1 VSQLV
6 RTAYGQIALLS
17 ETRELFIMPVIN
29 QTQLV
34 DQQKIIKLTIPA
46 YSLLFIK
53 QNQCWTSTSF
63 SWSFYFNG
71 KDSSVESFETI
82 YAEFSGEI
90 CFHEPIL
97 LPAKPLNIDEEED
110 EEEEDNVTWM
120 ERTQFLSDQEI
131 KDALETI
138 RTKVWDLIVMWILSA
153 QNSSIYNCVDLLI
166 KDGDFIHKKA
176 TNYLY
181 QAKKL
186 HLTDKI
192 KSNFLLPLAKV
203 VN

>member
-1 VSQLV
+1 MKLEH
-6 RTAYGQIALLS
+6 LLRGRFFCS
-17 ETRELFIMPVIN
+17 SPKISTNSLWTNSIINKRAFYLCIN

-46 YSLLFIK
+46 YSLLYKTKSI
-53 QNQCWTSTSF
+53 CWTSTSF
-63 SWSFYFNG
+63 SWSFYFFNG

-82 YAEFSGEI
+82 YANSGEI

-110 EEEEDNVTWM
+110 EEEEDTLLSWN

-138 RTKVWDLIVMWILSA
+138 PNKSMGSNSNEFWILSA
-153 QNSSIYNCVDLLI
+153 QNSSIYNCVDLL
-166 KDGDFIHKKA
+166 KDGDFIHKK
-176 TNYLY
+176 
-181 QAKKL
+181 Q
-186 HLTDKI
+186 
-192 KSNFLLPLAKV
+192 
-203 VN
+203 